1 LDIIGENLLS
11 LRYAIDETVPTD
23 VSTWDIIVPLPHK
36 DKRPQA
42 STTVFGN
49 EPGVVDQMTSS
60 GTAVI
65 TAVHEDAKH
74 EMSLLEQEML
84 SLRQDD
90 SRSLG
95 NFLSRPQMIYN
106 QNIDVGFAYRI
117 PALYILLSNPR
128 VRDKIRGYAYLNGQL
143 HIKVT
148 VTSSPLNSGAVHV
161 ALCPWGSTD
170 TGRGA
175 LANSAET
182 DLLTHAQMSQLPN
195 FVLDLGTER
204 GGEISMPIICP
215 TNGLNI
221 TKEDQ
226 IRDAFTLHF
235 RTLISPQ
242 RPPTHNSIST
252 MNVYAW
258 LTDVSL
264 TGTTLSSELPGP
276 QGDEYQRDSADIP
289 PASNMSFRDAIA
301 ASSRKF
307 VGKAADLAGD
317 AALATL
323 GFSQPIQPGG
333 PITVIPRS
341 TTNLAN
347 YNSEQ
352 HIDSL
357 AGDIKNQVPVGTK
370 ELGFEDIDHMSLDNI
385 LDRWGLMASYT
396 MPTNDG
402 NFSFPIYR
410 IPVHP
415 LGCTEFT
422 LGSQTNWSPI
432 PVNIAALAFSKWR
445 GTMVYKFHAVGSA
458 LLKGKIAIRH
468 DVVGDYDN
476 TKFLRTDTH
485 ALNTVIWDLSTTREI
500 IIEVPWTSNLPFKP
514 TAALQQGLQTLT
526 STTVSAT
533 TNQTHNGALFLSEVS
548 PVSDGELAN
557 VGILIYAKGKKGMVF
572 GDLRP
577 VLANYTFAGINNG
590 TSGIPEPQGS
600 EEQKIPYGVLID
612 EAGLPVI
619 FEYNALSVKYMNE
632 YHLRFS
638 SEQPQVNKEPQAF
651 ITNKSLDTSVFTGE
665 DPTSHVTINIAGLDQ
680 SIEDDDAMASICLGE
695 KYFNIRQVIKRYTMN
710 WIRQVSF
717 PNNRGYY
724 QIRIPDRPLI
734 KGWQGPLSIN
744 TDPAGKKCVYAR
756 DSFLSFYSCC
766 FLGYRG
772 SFNHKVVTNPSN
784 SLYETNLQVSRTTPG
799 FSEIQLPWNFTT
811 FNTSASAITS
821 SADFRSGGILNVSS
835 VNPVVEYSTPYQSRA
850 KFSWAKD
857 ITPYLLK
864 DTDDGGYDGSWHQ
877 IRATS
882 NGTGF
887 RYITVEKYVAAGD
900 DFSLFFYMYA
910 PTMVATSPGPFPA
923 T

>member
-1 LDIIGENLLS
+1 MIGESLLS
-11 LRYAIDETVPTD
+11 LRYAISETEPTD
-23 VSTWDIIVPLPHK
+23 VGIWDLITPLPHV

-49 EPGVVDQMTSS
+49 EPGVVEEMTSS

-65 TAVHEDAKH
+65 TAVHQDARH
-74 EMSLLEQEML
+74 ELPLLEQEML
-84 SLRQDD
+84 SLRQDE

-106 QNIDVGFAYRI
+106 QQIDAGFAYRI
-117 PALYILLSNPR
+117 PALFILLSNTR
-128 VRDKIRGYAYLNGQL
+128 VRDKIRGYAYLNAQL
-143 HIKVT
+143 HIKAT
-148 VTSSPLNSGAVHV
+148 VTSSPLNSGAIHV
-161 ALCPWGSTD
+161 ALCPWQTTD
-170 TGRGA
+170 TGRGR
-175 LANSAET
+175 LANSAED

-195 FVLDLGTER
+195 FVMDLGTER

-221 TKEDQ
+221 TKQDQ

-235 RTLISPQ
+235 RTLITPQ
-242 RPPTHNSIST
+242 KPPNHNSIST
-252 MNVYAW
+252 MNIYAW

-289 PASNMSFRDAIA
+289 PASDMSFRDAMM
-301 ASSRKF
+301 ASTKKF

-323 GFSQPIQPGG
+323 GLSQPVQPAG
-333 PITVIPRS
+333 PMTVIPRTS
-341 TTNLAN
+341 TNLAN

-357 AGDIKNQVPVGTK
+357 AGDIKNQVPIGTK

-385 LDRWGLMASYT
+385 LDRWGLMASYV

-402 NFSFPIYR
+402 NFSFPIYS

-432 PVNIAALAFSKWR
+432 PVNVAALAFSKWR

-476 TKFLRTDTH
+476 TTFGLSNTH

-500 IIEVPWTSNLPFKP
+500 TIEVPWTSNLPFKP
-514 TAALQQGLQTLT
+514 TGALQQGLRVIT
-526 STTVSAT
+526 STTIFFGA
-533 TNQTHNGALFLSEVS
+533 NQTHNGALYLSEVS
-548 PVSDGELAN
+548 PVSDGELGS
-557 VGILIYAKGKKGMVF
+557 VGILVYAKGKKGMVF

-577 VLANYTFAGINNG
+577 ILANYTFAGINNG

-600 EEQKIPYGVLID
+600 EEQKIPYGIMID
-612 EAGLPVI
+612 ESGFPVI
-619 FEYNALSVKYMNE
+619 FEYNALSVQYMNT
-632 YHLRFS
+632 LQSRN
-638 SEQPQVNKEPQAF
+638 QQQKEEDFKSPQAF
-651 ITNKSLDTSVFTGE
+651 ISNKSLDTSVFTGE
-665 DPTSHVTINIAGLDQ
+665 DPNSRVTINIAGLDQ
-680 SIEDDDAMASICLGE
+680 RSEDDDAMASICLGE

-710 WIRQVSF
+710 WVRNATFVNS
-717 PNNRGYY
+717 RAYY
-724 QIRIPDRPLI
+724 FIRIPDRPLI
-734 KGWQGPLSIN
+734 KGWQGSLSIN
-744 TDPAGKKCVYAR
+744 TDPSNKKCVYAR

-772 SFNHKVVTNPSN
+772 SFNHKVLATASTSGQEFVIH
-784 SLYETNLQVSRTTPG
+784 VARTTPG
-799 FSEIQLPWNFTT
+799 FSEGYQVWNYSTL
-811 FNTSASAITS
+811 NTSASAITS
-821 SADFRSGGILNVSS
+821 TVDFRSGGILNSS
-835 VNPVVEYSTPYQSRA
+835 LVNPLVEYNTPYQSRA

-877 IRATS
+877 IRVTS
-882 NGTGF
+882 NGTTGK
-887 RYITVEKYVAAGD
+887 YVSIEKYVAAGD

-910 PTMVATSPGPFPA
+910 PTMVATSPAPYTPF
-923 T
+923 